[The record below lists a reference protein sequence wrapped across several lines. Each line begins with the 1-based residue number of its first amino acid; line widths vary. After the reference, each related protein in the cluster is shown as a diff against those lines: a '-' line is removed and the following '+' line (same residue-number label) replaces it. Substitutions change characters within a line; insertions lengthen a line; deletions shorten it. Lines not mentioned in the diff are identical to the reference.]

1 MKIILLPKSQTGK
14 WLVVLSFF
22 FILTG
27 IFLYIFAELLKV
39 ITSDVLVTIVGSSA
53 IIAQVISYVLGVIT
67 VLKNKEYSFLV
78 FMAMLIG
85 FVVLLFIFGDILGL
99 PDI

>member
-14 WLVVLSFF
+14 WSVVLSFF